1 MDSTVAAKAQM
12 AVNDHVQNE
21 IRMASNKRKRGVT
34 DQGGDGQ
41 KRASVSNN
49 VNASNRDDWS
59 TSGQDF
65 TTLSQQLARHVTT
78 PHQNVPNSSNPSNT
92 AAAALAAGI
101 LPQLTVPQPTE
112 LSFVSTGSGTEDGD
126 QHLDNSYNLGGQ
138 ENGQNHHTQGTPYN
152 LGNFQGT
159 AAQVQ
164 AARDSANAGSKPA
177 VGSDEWHK
185 VRRDN
190 HKEGKSM
197 SIIKLRLS

>member
-21 IRMASNKRKRGVT
+21 IRMASNKRKRGVI
-34 DQGGDGQ
+34 DQEGDGQ

-49 VNASNRDDWS
+49 VNGNSRDDWS

-78 PHQNVPNSSNPSNT
+78 PHHNVPNSSNPSNT

-126 QHLDNSYNLGGQ
+126 QQLDTSFNLGGQ
-138 ENGQNHHTQGTPYN
+138 ENGQNNHTQGTPYN

-164 AARDSANAGSKPA
+164 AARDSANAGNKPA

-190 HKEGKSM
+190 HKEGKPCRSPY
-197 SIIKLRLS
+197 SA

>member
-21 IRMASNKRKRGVT
+21 IRMASNKRKRVVT

-41 KRASVSNN
+41 KRGSVSNN
-49 VNASNRDDWS
+49 VNGNNRDDWS

-126 QHLDNSYNLGGQ
+126 QQLDTSFNLGGR

-190 HKEGKSM
+190 HKEGKSK
-197 SIIKLRLS
+197 SITVRRLS

>member
-21 IRMASNKRKRGVT
+21 IRMASNKRKRVVT

-49 VNASNRDDWS
+49 DDWS

-126 QHLDNSYNLGGQ
+126 QQLDTSFNLGGQ

-190 HKEGKSM
+190 HKEGKS
-197 SIIKLRLS
+197 KLITVRRLS